1 MLAAVNLNTLK
12 ALTSLQSRRNVHQK
26 FTSFCFSYVLTCF
39 KEDQMVAKCLD
50 LQIKQTRIL
59 I

>member
-26 FTSFCFSYVLTCF
+26 FTSFCFYVLTCF

-50 LQIKQTRIL
+50 VQIKQTRIL